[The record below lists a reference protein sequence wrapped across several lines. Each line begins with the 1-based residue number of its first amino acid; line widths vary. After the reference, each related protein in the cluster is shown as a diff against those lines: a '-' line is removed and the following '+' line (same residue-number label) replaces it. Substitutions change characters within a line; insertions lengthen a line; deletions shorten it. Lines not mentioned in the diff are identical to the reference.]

1 VHVHAGFKGEKNVVT
16 DDGGVREQAAHATRT
31 E

>member
-1 VHVHAGFKGEKNVVT
+1 MCMLDLKEKKNGVT